1 MISILYVDDETDLL
15 DLGKIFL
22 EESGEFRVDT
32 TPSAKAALKLLEKNH
47 YDAVVSDFQMP
58 DMDGIEFLKNIRKK
72 SETLPVILFTGK
84 GKEEV
89 VIDAL
94 NNGADYYLQKGG
106 DPDIQFAE
114 LTIKIRLAVE
124 RQKSQEKILAFN
136 RLYAIMSGINT
147 AILHIKT
154 RDELFREICWI
165 IQGEGGF
172 ARVWVGLLNPAKTE
186 ILPTACAGFK
196 GDPLVRVPVTSDNQ
210 KNGHAISGLAASIRK
225 WIVRNEADN
234 SQSPKGVSM
243 ESVDYRSTAAFPIWF
258 HNEVIGTFQIYAHE
272 PSFFGEEETRFLEE
286 VSSDISFA
294 LEGIEAEDQ
303 RKKTELALLESE
315 EKFRILVEESLV
327 GVYIIAGD
335 RLLHVNPRFAEML
348 GYTQGEIVNTLRV
361 EDLVAP
367 ESRSLVA
374 ANIGRR
380 ISGETKSLHYSF
392 RGKKKDGSMVEL
404 EAAGTRT
411 VFQGQPAIIGTIVD
425 VTERQKS
432 ELERAQKLEELSLAN
447 KKIRAAEE
455 RLWAH
460 IAALTE
466 SQERLNDSE
475 RRMTDIINFLPD
487 ATFAIDTD
495 GRVIVWNRAIEI
507 MTGIPSEEIV
517 GKGDYEYALPFYE
530 EHRPLLADLVIR
542 YDEDI
547 ARKYDNIHK
556 DGDKLTARVF
566 HPRLRDGRGLYTWIV
581 AAPLYDNQGTVVG
594 AIETIRDISE
604 YEETR
609 QALQASTDRYHHMI
623 ESTHDGVIIVQD
635 GQIVYSNPVIQK
647 ALGGHTAD
655 ELRGKPVTDYIH
667 ADYHK
672 AAGQTEKAGGNGTKN
687 RDTTRV
693 MVLTKDGGVH
703 FLDRRELSI
712 EWEGRSAILC
722 FLSETSGQA
731 SPTEP
736 VKSAR

>member
-15 DLGKIFL
+15 DLGKIIL

-32 TPSAKAALKLLEKNH
+32 TPSAQAALELLRTHN

-58 DMDGIEFLKNIRKK
+58 DMDGITFLKEIRKK
-72 SETLPVILFTGK
+72 SENFPVILFTGK

-89 VIDAL
+89 VIAAL

-114 LTIKIRLAVE
+114 LRLKIQMAVE
-124 RQKSQEKILAFN
+124 RQKSHEKILSFN

-172 ARVWVGLLNPAKTE
+172 ARVWVGLLNAAKTE
-186 ILPTACAGFK
+186 VFPAACAGFK
-196 GDPLVRVPVTSDNQ
+196 GDPLVPVPVVAGIPR
-210 KNGHAISGLAASIRK
+210 NGHGISGNAASERK
-225 WIVRNEADN
+225 IIVRNATDC
-234 SQSPKGVSM
+234 SSPHNGPLSM
-243 ESVDYRSTAAFPIWF
+243 SEDLRSTAAFPIWF
-258 HNEVIGTFQIYAHE
+258 HNEVIGTFQIYAYE
-272 PSFFGEEETRFLEE
+272 PCFFGEEETRFLEE

-294 LEGIEAEDQ
+294 LESIEAEEQ
-303 RKKTELALLESE
+303 RRKTELALLESE

-335 RLLHVNPRFAEML
+335 HLVHVNPRFAEML
-348 GYTQGEIVNTLRV
+348 GYTPAEIVNTLRV

-367 ESRSLVA
+367 ESRSVVA
-374 ANIGRR
+374 ANIDRR
-380 ISGETKSLHYSF
+380 LSGDTKSLHYAF
-392 RGKKKDGSMVEL
+392 KGKKKDGTIIEL
-404 EAAGTRT
+404 EAAGTRA

-425 VTERQKS
+425 ITERNKA
-432 ELERAQKLEELSLAN
+432 ELERAQKLEELSVAN

-507 MTGIPSEEIV
+507 MTGIPAEEMI
-517 GKGDYEYALPFYE
+517 GKGDYEYAVPF
-530 EHRPLLADLVIR
+530 HRERRPILADLVLK
-542 YDEDI
+542 YDEEV
-547 ARKYDNIHK
+547 ARRYDNIYK
-556 DGDKLTARVF
+556 DGDKLTAQAF
-566 HPRLRDGRGLYTWIV
+566 LPLLRDGKGVYTWFV
-581 AAPLYDNQGTVVG
+581 AAPLYDNQGTVIG
-594 AIETIRDISE
+594 AIETIRDISA
-604 YEETR
+604 YEEVR
-609 QALQASTDRYHHMI
+609 QALRASTDRYRHII
-623 ESTHDGVIIVQD
+623 ENTHDGVIIIQD

-647 ALGGHTAD
+647 TLGCLSAD
-655 ELRGKPVTDYIH
+655 ELRGKPVADYIH

-672 AAGQTEKAGGNGTKN
+672 NPGQTEKNQENGAKRN
-687 RDTTRV
+687 DAARV

-703 FLDRRELSI
+703 FLDRRDLGI
-712 EWEGRSAILC
+712 EWEGRAAILC
-722 FLSETSGQA
+722 FLSETGGQTT
-731 SPTEP
+731 PTAP
-736 VKSAR
+736 VKSTR